1 MRSPKIAELSVSLD
15 RTHPLPLPQQLAGSV
30 RALIDRGVLR
40 PGDALPSSRAWAQ
53 RLGVS
58 RGTIVTAYEQL
69 VAEGYLTAA
78 AGAATRVNEGL
89 GQTHPDRG
97 IGGRRRATEGS
108 SAAGGRAAAP
118 DRAPIDLLPGQPSTA
133 GLRTP
138 AWRRAWREAA
148 DAEVTSLPLAG
159 DPRYLAAVSEHFRR
173 MRGLARD
180 PGAFLVTA
188 GAREGLTLIVQT
200 LAAEPLRE
208 QPVRVGVESPGYPS
222 LRRVLTR
229 LGCIVMP
236 LQVDGDGLR
245 TDLLPRGAAVP
256 DLVIVT
262 PSHQYPIGG
271 SLPIARRHELL
282 AWARVSGALIVEDDF
297 DSELRYVGQPLP
309 TLTALDRAE
318 NGTVALLGTFS
329 STVAPSVGIGMLCA
343 PAGLRERLLAS
354 RADLGTP
361 VSAVTQRA
369 FAEYLA
375 SGQLA
380 RHAARMR
387 RVYRQRRAEVLE
399 ALGGLPSVEVSP
411 MDGGLHAVI
420 RTGRDE
426 AELMAAC
433 ERAGVLVAPGAG
445 YWREPKSEPERGRD
459 AAGAGERASAS
470 GSIVIGYAH
479 LTEPELA
486 EGLARLRT
494 AL

>member
-1 MRSPKIAELSVSLD
+1 MRSPSIAELSVSLD

-78 AGAATRVNEGL
+78 AGAATRVNEAL

-97 IGGRRRATEGS
+97 VGERGRVAATAPGASE
-108 SAAGGRAAAP
+108 RAAP
-118 DRAPIDLLPGQPSTA
+118 GPAPIDLLPGQPSTA

-138 AWRRAWREAA
+138 AWRRAWRAA
-148 DAEVTSLPLAG
+148 TDAELTSLPLAG

-180 PGAFLVTA
+180 PGSFLVTA
-188 GAREGLTLIVQT
+188 GAREGLALIVQT

-229 LGCIVMP
+229 LGCVVMP
-236 LQVDGDGLR
+236 LKVDRDGLR

-282 AWARVSGALIVEDDF
+282 GWARMSGALIVEDDF

-309 TLTALDRAE
+309 TLTALDRAD

-329 STVAPSVGIGMLCA
+329 STVAPTVGIGMLCA
-343 PAGLRERLLAS
+343 PATLRERLLET

-375 SGQLA
+375 SGELA

-399 ALGGLPSVEVSP
+399 ALAGLPGVEVSP
-411 MDGGLHAVI
+411 MDGGLHAVVQ
-420 RTGRDE
+420 TGRDE

-433 ERAGVLVAPGAG
+433 ERAGVLVAPGAA
-445 YWREPKSEPERGRD
+445 YWREPAPDVTHSGTRTG
-459 AAGAGERASAS
+459 AS

-486 EGLARLRT
+486 EGLARLRK